1 MAKQE
6 FEPIDYLG
14 PVVVAAIFAVTLF
27 LLSFFVI
34 NFFCITKYDDFT
46 QFEKANVV
54 SSGEQKQV
62 FGCVTRSTLVRCDWS
77 IPVRVALEAFKGR
90 APLGKNGQVFWT
102 RVKQMNANGAG
113 VRRWPSMSL
122 KASK

>member
-27 LLSFFVI
+27 LISFFII

-46 QFEKANVV
+46 QFEKA
-54 SSGEQKQV
+54 SS
-62 FGCVTRSTLVRCDWS
+62 
-77 IPVRVALEAFKGR
+77 
-90 APLGKNGQVFWT
+90 
-102 RVKQMNANGAG
+102 VKMQNCHG
-113 VRRWPSMSL
+113 
-122 KASK
+122 

>member
-1 MAKQE
+1 MSAQSITEAEEMAKQE

-46 QFEKANVV
+46 QFEKA
-54 SSGEQKQV
+54 SS
-62 FGCVTRSTLVRCDWS
+62 FGAKHNWRMGPHKLHIVKKGGF
-77 IPVRVALEAFKGR
+77 VADAYDDEDEE
-90 APLGKNGQVFWT
+90 
-102 RVKQMNANGAG
+102 GAYY
-113 VRRWPSMSL
+113 
-122 KASK
+122 A